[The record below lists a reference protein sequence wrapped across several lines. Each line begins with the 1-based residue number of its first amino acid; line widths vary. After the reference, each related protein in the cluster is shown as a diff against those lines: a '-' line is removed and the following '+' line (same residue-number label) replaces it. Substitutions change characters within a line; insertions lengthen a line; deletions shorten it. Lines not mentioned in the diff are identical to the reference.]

1 MTDVRGWNPVRQDG
15 GDDDDE
21 GEGEGEGEDEE

>member
-1 MTDVRGWNPVRQDG
+1 MTDLRAWNPVRQDG

-21 GEGEGEGEDEE
+21 DGEDEGEAEE